1 MSHLDD
7 RRMSLTVRLIAA
19 AASLLPTG
27 AATASLLP
35 TGAATAT
42 DVVGTDDTRPHVLGG
57 EVAGVIVR
65 IRGGDVCSGTPISDT
80 PYVVT
85 AAHCVL
91 DADGTVASSRTVL
104 RDGVSY
110 TPVSVLVGPRYQ
122 EAPGPGV
129 DVAVLVMDRVIPGP
143 SALLGERVPAH
154 GTLTLA
160 GFQPL
165 DTDGSLLRGARYGD
179 RPVPRGARNGV
190 VTIVSAPAGCV
201 NTAAAA
207 RAHGA
212 SVKFP
217 CGLIPGAS
225 GGGLFA
231 SQDGHLVLVG
241 ITSTVDL
248 DLTTNGLAP
257 MAAVHELL
265 AHAEV
270 YRHDMTAPAMSSSPA
285 TVVRS

>member
-1 MSHLDD
+1 MLHLDD
-7 RRMSLTVRLIAA
+7 RRMTLVVRLIAA
-19 AASLLPTG
+19 V
-27 AATASLLP
+27 ATLLP

-42 DVVGTDDTRPHVLGG
+42 DVAGMDPSRPHVLGG
-57 EVAGVIVR
+57 EVADVIVR
-65 IRGGDVCSGTPISDT
+65 IRGGAVCSGTPITAT

-110 TPVSVLVGPRYQ
+110 RPVSVLVGPGYQ
-122 EAPGPGV
+122 EAPGPSV

-143 SALLGERVPAH
+143 SAVLGDRVPAH
-154 GTLTLA
+154 GTVTLA

-179 RPVPRGARNGV
+179 RPPPRGAADGV
-190 VTIVSAPAGCV
+190 VTVETAPAGCV
-201 NTAAAA
+201 NRASAA
-207 RAHGA
+207 RARGT
-212 SVKFP
+212 SVSFP

-231 SQDGHLVLVG
+231 SHDGHHVLVG
-241 ITSTVDL
+241 VTSTVDL

-265 AHAEV
+265 AHPDT
-270 YRHDMTAPAMSSSPA
+270 YRHDMTATARTSSTPI
-285 TVVRS
+285 VRS

>member
-1 MSHLDD
+1 MTLII
-7 RRMSLTVRLIAA
+7 RLIAA
-19 AASLLPTG
+19 TTTLLPAG
-27 AATASLLP
+27 AATANN
-35 TGAATAT
+35 AAVT
-42 DVVGTDDTRPHVLGG
+42 DPSRPHVLID
-57 EVAGVIVR
+57 EVAELIVR
-65 IRGGDVCSGTPISDT
+65 IRGGDVCSGTPITAT

-104 RDGVSY
+104 RDGVTY
-110 TPVSVLVGPRYQ
+110 TPLSVLVAPGYQ
-122 EAPGPGV
+122 EAPGPSV

-143 SALLGERVPAH
+143 SALLGESVPAH

-160 GFQPL
+160 GYQPL

-179 RPVPRGARNGV
+179 RPLPQGAGTGV
-190 VTIVSAPAGCV
+190 VTIETAPAGCV
-201 NTAAAA
+201 NLATAA
-207 RAHGA
+207 RTHDT
-212 SVKFP
+212 SVSFP

-231 SQDGHLVLVG
+231 NHDGHLVLVG
-241 ITSTVDL
+241 ITSTVSL

-265 AHAEV
+265 AHPDS
-270 YRHDMTAPAMSSSPA
+270 YRHDMTATASSSP
-285 TVVRS
+285 TQIVRS